1 MKQVAFIAEGYPG
14 TGFGN
19 YWQPLFEQ
27 FQKDRDI
34 TPVYVQYAR
43 ETDEIKHT
51 VNGAIWDFR
60 RPTRHRKFNRFFLQM
75 CGGYPVKQKM
85 KPFDVVHLA
94 TDWMSFM
101 VPDVRTKKVI
111 VTCHDLFTFGQ
122 VKKKRFDFGRGAA
135 DNIKRL
141 LNYHSQARIKKADM
155 IIAISENTKKDIIRQ
170 FNLPCDRIRVVYN
183 GLDSSCFKPR
193 NKFECRRELGL
204 WPDKFILLNIGTEN
218 ERKNIKTLLK
228 AMKIISQT
236 HTDVVLIRI
245 GKQSESSRTYIHENR
260 LEDVVT
266 YFPRVDQIELF
277 YNAADA
283 FVFPSVYEGFGLV
296 ALEAMASGCPVITT
310 GRSAIPE
317 ITGSAAVT
325 VSDPFDPE
333 AFYQAVKTIH
343 DSDSVGETLVSRGL
357 ERSRLFSWE
366 KCAAEMRAIYKEV

>member
-1 MKQVAFIAEGYPG
+1 
-14 TGFGN
+14 
-19 YWQPLFEQ
+19 
-27 FQKDRDI
+27 
-34 TPVYVQYAR
+34 
-43 ETDEIKHT
+43 
-51 VNGAIWDFR
+51 
-60 RPTRHRKFNRFFLQM
+60 
-75 CGGYPVKQKM
+75 
-85 KPFDVVHLA
+85 
-94 TDWMSFM
+94 
-101 VPDVRTKKVI
+101 
-111 VTCHDLFTFGQ
+111 
-122 VKKKRFDFGRGAA
+122 
-135 DNIKRL
+135 
-141 LNYHSQARIKKADM
+141 M